1 MLSSSKSI
9 IHSNLLLKSAVPSV
23 ANIKLC
29 YSTAVGEVSTTSE
42 NVEKFSKKKLR
53 HPVPRTDFT
62 DYKIFKAERKK
73 AAKERKEKNI
83 LKGMIK
89 AKTFKNKCD
98 PVFGSGERTF
108 FIRLEAY
115 LQNMNTLLGGFTEK
129 DIEKAL
135 LLQEI
140 LQKEE
145 NTKLKKA
152 NEEYSENL
160 LATQSELSDI
170 QNADVVDSQVL
181 ELENEMGNLSV
192 SENKNERELTTELIA
207 KKDAIMKILTVKN
220 ASNSEKLNL
229 AIEFAKKEFQRHDR
243 DTSSG
248 EVLTGILT
256 TKIHF
261 LAEHCKRYPKEKRAF
276 INLNN
281 LVQQRQRALRHL
293 KASQPERYFFAITK
307 IGLNDAAVFDEF
319 HLSREYM
326 QEFEFFGSNTD
337 VHHKTASEK
346 RLQFKHKLLYN
357 RYPDYVEELKK
368 KYGVDDLTVMPDK
381 KRS

>member
-1 MLSSSKSI
+1 MFNTSSKSI
-9 IHSNLLLKSAVPSV
+9 IYSHAVLRSAIPGLGNLKA
-23 ANIKLC
+23 C
-29 YSTAVGEVSTTSE
+29 YSLAAPEV
-42 NVEKFSKKKLR
+42 NNDFKEKDSSKKKLR

-108 FIRLEAY
+108 FTRLDAH
-115 LQNMNTLLGGFTEK
+115 LQDMKTLLGGFTEE

-135 LLQEI
+135 VLQEI
-140 LQKEE
+140 IQKEE
-145 NTKLKKA
+145 NAKLKKA
-152 NEEYSENL
+152 NEEYSESIL
-160 LATQSELSDI
+160 KTQAETGESISEETEAAIKLNHSMETLSISGIED
-170 QNADVVDSQVL
+170 
-181 ELENEMGNLSV
+181 
-192 SENKNERELTTELIA
+192 KNHTTEDLLT
-207 KKDAIMKILTVKN
+207 KKDAVAKILTVKN
-220 ASNSEKLNL
+220 ASNTEKLNL
-229 AIEFAKKEFQRHDR
+229 AIEFAKKEFQRHER

-248 EVLTGILT
+248 EVLAGILS

-261 LAEHCKRYPKEKRAF
+261 LAQHCKRYPREKRAF
-276 INLNN
+276 INLNE

-293 KASQPERYFFAITK
+293 KSSQPERYFFAITK

-337 VHHKTASEK
+337 VHHMTASEK

-357 RYPDYVEELKK
+357 RYPDYVDELKK

-381 KRS
+381 KRR